1 MGYKNLAEA
10 ERGFRDLKS
19 TLLLRPVFHR
29 LEHRIRAHVLICWL
43 ALLLTRI
50 AERSADLSW
59 RNINRQLGRITQVTL
74 AGPAGTV
81 TQTTPI
87 NSEQKAIYQA
97 LSIQPPARIT
107 AFDPHPNTPA
117 TLGRA

>member
-1 MGYKNLAEA
+1 MEA

-29 LEHRIRAHVLICWL
+29 LEHRIRAHVFICWL
-43 ALLLTRI
+43 ALLLTPVR
-50 AERSADLSW
+50 ERSSGLSW

-107 AFDPHPNTPA
+107 AFGPT
-117 TLGRA
+117 